1 MPQPN
6 KKILLDNEPGPN
18 QAGTYQWAVTY
29 GRPDHFAEV
38 DPSRPIETKTWT
50 PPMRRCLLIAL
61 LLAGFGSAA
70 APAQAGNSWMF
81 ERSYYS
87 HQPAT
92 PVTIGHRARGGPF
105 YTRPQG
111 AYFNGGFRRLRS
123 TINIGGQIYDNLNL
137 FESWAQTGGQF

>member
-1 MPQPN
+1 M
-6 KKILLDNEPGPN
+6 K
-18 QAGTYQWAVTY
+18 
-29 GRPDHFAEV
+29 
-38 DPSRPIETKTWT
+38 
-50 PPMRRCLLIAL
+50 RRCLIAL
-61 LLAGFGSAA
+61 VALAAFYSA
-70 APAQAGNSWMF
+70 APAQAESWMF

-92 PVTIGHRARGGPF
+92 PVAIGRRARGGPY

-123 TINIGGQIYDNLNL
+123 TINVGGLVYDNLNL

>member
-1 MPQPN
+1 MHRPAL
-6 KKILLDNEPGPN
+6 ISLLF
-18 QAGTYQWAVTY
+18 AGL
-29 GRPDHFAEV
+29 
-38 DPSRPIETKTWT
+38 
-50 PPMRRCLLIAL
+50 CL
-61 LLAGFGSAA
+61 GVSS
-70 APAQAGNSWMF
+70 AQAGNSWMF
-81 ERSYYS
+81 ERSYYR

>member
-1 MPQPN
+1 MQ
-6 KKILLDNEPGPN
+6 
-18 QAGTYQWAVTY
+18 
-29 GRPDHFAEV
+29 
-38 DPSRPIETKTWT
+38 
-50 PPMRRCLLIAL
+50 RCFSIAL
-61 LLAGFGSAA
+61 LISAGFFSAP
-70 APAQAGNSWMF
+70 PAQAESWMF

-92 PVTIGHRARGGPF
+92 PVAIGRRARGGPY

-123 TINIGGQIYDNLNL
+123 TINVGGLVYDNLNL